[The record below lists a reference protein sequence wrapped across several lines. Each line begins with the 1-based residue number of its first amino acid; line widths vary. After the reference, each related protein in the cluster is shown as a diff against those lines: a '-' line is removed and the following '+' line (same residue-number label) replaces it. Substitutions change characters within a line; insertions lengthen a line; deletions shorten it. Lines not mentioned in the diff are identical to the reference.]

1 MFVRNSEYNIINV
14 NIYLDLFVLLHGPVH
29 EVDIVWFAEI
39 YVFLDPGHHVGLQ
52 KCGVAM
58 DQGDPKLGNCN
69 GLIESLAGIEIVT

>member
-1 MFVRNSEYNIINV
+1 M

-39 YVFLDPGHHVGLQ
+39 DVFLDPGHYVGLQ
-52 KCGVAM
+52 KGGVAV
-58 DQGDPKLGNCN
+58 DQGDPKFGNFI